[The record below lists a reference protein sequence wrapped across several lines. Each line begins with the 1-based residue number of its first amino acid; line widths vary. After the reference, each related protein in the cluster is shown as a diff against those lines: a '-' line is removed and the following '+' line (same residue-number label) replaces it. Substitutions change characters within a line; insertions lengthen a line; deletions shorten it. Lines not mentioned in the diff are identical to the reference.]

1 MEKKKRWLFLSILV
15 AALGLVPLA
24 VASGLTKG
32 MTNDIPEECIKF
44 AARVIGGVLL
54 ILYIKKVYKIRI
66 GIRKENLIKGVFWY
80 GLTIVLFVAGM
91 LVLNRSDYGTP
102 DRSLVEV
109 LPLMAFYAVTN
120 LGIGLLEESVC
131 RCVLFNSFKEFL
143 GNNKKGVYLATFL
156 SSLLFGAIHLGNLNG
171 SNTISTIT
179 QVIYATFFGMLF
191 AVIYYR
197 SGNLLSCII
206 LHGLVDFADCFWRLF
221 FKNRGELK
229 MIESTTDSSIGDAVV
244 TLALTSV
251 FLIAA
256 LVQLHMEFRN
266 TKKRGKVSLQ
276 EA

>member
-15 AALGLVPLA
+15 AVLGLVPLA

-44 AARVIGGVLL
+44 AARVLGGVLL

-131 RCVLFNSFKEFL
+131 RCVLFNSFKAFF
-143 GNNKKGVYLATFL
+143 GDNKKGVYLAAFL

>member
-54 ILYIKKVYKIRI
+54 ILYIKKVYKIRV

-80 GLTIVLFVAGM
+80 GLTIVLFVAGI

-143 GNNKKGVYLATFL
+143 GNNKKGVYLAAFL
-156 SSLLFGAIHLGNLNG
+156 SSLLFGALHLGNLNG

-244 TLALTSV
+244 TLAITSV

>member
-15 AALGLVPLA
+15 AVLGLVPLA

-44 AARVIGGVLL
+44 AARVLGGVLL

-131 RCVLFNSFKEFL
+131 RCVLFNSFKAFF
-143 GNNKKGVYLATFL
+143 GDNKKGVYLAAFL

-244 TLALTSV
+244 TLAITSV

>member
-156 SSLLFGAIHLGNLNG
+156 SSLLFGVIHLGNLNG

-206 LHGLVDFADCFWRLF
+206 LHGLVDFADCFWKLF

-266 TKKRGKVSLQ
+266 TKKRGKFSLQ

>member
-15 AALGLVPLA
+15 AVLGLVPLA

-54 ILYIKKVYKIRI
+54 ILYMKKVYKIRI

-91 LVLNRSDYGTP
+91 LVLNRSDYGTL

-131 RCVLFNSFKEFL
+131 RCVLFNSFKAFF
-143 GNNKKGVYLATFL
+143 GDNKKGVYLAAFL

-206 LHGLVDFADCFWRLF
+206 LHGLVDFADCFWKLF

>member
-44 AARVIGGVLL
+44 AARVLGGALL

-80 GLTIVLFVAGM
+80 GLTIVLIVALI
-91 LVLNRSDYGTP
+91 LVSSRSDYGTP

-131 RCVLFNSFKEFL
+131 RCVLFNSFKAFF
-143 GNNKKGVYLATFL
+143 GDNKKGVYLAAFL

-179 QVIYATFFGMLF
+179 QVIYATFAGMLF

-206 LHGLVDFADCFWRLF
+206 LHGLVDFADCFWKLF

>member
-179 QVIYATFFGMLF
+179 QVIYATFAGMLF

-206 LHGLVDFADCFWRLF
+206 LHGLVDFADCFWKLF

-244 TLALTSV
+244 TIALTSV

>member
-80 GLTIVLFVAGM
+80 GLTIVLFVALI
-91 LVLNRSDYGTP
+91 LVLSRSDYGTP
-102 DRSLVEV
+102 DRSLVEI

-131 RCVLFNSFKEFL
+131 RCVLFNSFKAFF
-143 GNNKKGVYLATFL
+143 GDNKKGVYLAAFV

-179 QVIYATFFGMLF
+179 QVIYATFAGMLF

-206 LHGLVDFADCFWRLF
+206 LHGLVDFADCFWKLF

-244 TLALTSV
+244 TIALTSV